1 MSAIANI
8 VVPDAASTPVNHTF
22 VPETIDKNNIAR
34 WNEKT
39 SALPVGY
46 WSLSESMRKPT
57 ATGGV
62 YRFTLDLGIPTTKT
76 YTDPGGNSVTV
87 VDYTNRAQVTFLLS
101 DRSVL
106 QSRKDIRKLLV
117 GILNDAITIDQVE
130 NLNNTF

>member
-8 VVPDAASTPVNHTF
+8 VVPDAAGTPVNHTF
-22 VPETIDKNNIAR
+22 LPETIDKNNVAR

-39 SALPVGY
+39 STLPVGY
-46 WSLSESMRKPT
+46 WSLAQSMRKPV
-57 ATGGV
+57 ATNGV
-62 YRFTLDLGIPTTKT
+62 YRYTLDLAIPTTKT

-87 VDYTNRAQVTFLLS
+87 VDYVNRAQVTFLLS

-106 QSRKDIRKLLV
+106 QSRKDIRKLLT
-117 GILNDAITIDQVE
+117 GILADTIAVDQIE

>member
-8 VVPDAASTPVNHTF
+8 VVPDAAGTPVDHTF
-22 VPETIDKNNIAR
+22 LPEAIDKNNVAR

-39 SALPVGY
+39 STLPVGY
-46 WSLSESMRKPT
+46 WTLAQSLRKPV
-57 ATGGV
+57 ATNGV
-62 YRFTLDLGIPTTKT
+62 YRYTLDLAIPTTKT

-87 VDYTNRAQVTFLLS
+87 IDYVNRAQVTMLSS

-117 GILNDAITIDQVE
+117 GILNDPIAVDQIE